1 MGSHVIDVPLESLP
15 AVDEH
20 AVEVDA
26 TPEVTWDA
34 LLATLPRSFGGSISE
49 RGARALRCEHVRSNG
64 DPATIGST
72 LPGFVVSRSVR
83 PACLTL
89 LGGHRFSRYALV
101 FRIDDLHGRA
111 RLRAETRAEFP
122 GGKGRAYR
130 ALVIGTHAHVV
141 IVMRILRAVKR
152 TAERQTR

>member
-1 MGSHVIDVPLESLP
+1 MSHAIDVPLEGLP

-20 AVEVDA
+20 ALEVEVA
-26 TPEVTWDA
+26 PEATWDA
-34 LLATLPRSFGGSISE
+34 LVAALPASLGGGIAD
-49 RGARALRCEHVRSNG
+49 RGARLLGCEHTRSEG
-64 DPATIGST
+64 DPASIGST

-83 PACLTL
+83 PVCLCL
-89 LGGHRFSRYALV
+89 LGEHRFARYALV
-101 FRIDDLHGRA
+101 FRIDDLGGRS

-141 IVMRILRAVKR
+141 VVMRILRAVKR
-152 TAERQTR
+152 RAERAGA

>member
-1 MGSHVIDVPLESLP
+1 MSHAIDVPLEGLP

-20 AVEVDA
+20 ALEVA
-26 TPEVTWDA
+26 VTPEAAWDA
-34 LLATLPRSFGGSISE
+34 MVAALPRSLGGGTAE
-49 RGARALRCEHVRSNG
+49 RVARLLGCEHTRSEG
-64 DPATIGST
+64 DPASIGST

-83 PACLTL
+83 PVCLCL
-89 LGGHRFSRYALV
+89 LGEHRFARYALV
-101 FRIDDLHGRA
+101 FRIDDLGGRA

-141 IVMRILRAVKR
+141 AVMRILRAVKR
-152 TAERQTR
+152 RSERTGA